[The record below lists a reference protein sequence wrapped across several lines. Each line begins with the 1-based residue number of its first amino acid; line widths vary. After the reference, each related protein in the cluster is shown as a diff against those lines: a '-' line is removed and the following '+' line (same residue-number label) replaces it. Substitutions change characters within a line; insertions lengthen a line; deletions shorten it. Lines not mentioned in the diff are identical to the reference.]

1 MELTDSI
8 FNFVHELHE
17 FCYELSIMD
26 RVWHVLFPQQGK
38 KWHHLSVTKYQ
49 QTFYITHTSGNCG
62 ALEVEP
68 QKGIRT
74 MARAGAASNYI
85 EDQGKIAEAWHPL
98 ITSARKW
105 LKVVHKDWIKAN
117 RQIQM
122 EYPLRYRYGAVPN
135 ALIRAVLPD
144 IYRLDK
150 ELGKG
155 ATRKFI
161 RLVEDGFFHKPENLE
176 VSSMTVS
183 DYFKYC
189 KIAYVSGKRKG
200 EECDDSLSGREMYKR
215 YADGRNDG
223 LLDIDPDSGE
233 EFAAWIDGAHPKRT
247 RGGHPWEIKR
257 GGNTTHID
265 LAVLR
270 PSLYRKDSFKV
281 ELRGEAIGRMAETI
295 RMFLAIHKANLPI
308 SIADPESVRKRLLAQ
323 DNIGIIPDYIP
334 LHRANQ
340 HYDKNNDVFDVM
352 HYDNLGRFKRR
363 ITPFITWEPLPMF
376 RPKNV

>member
-38 KWHHLSVTKYQ
+38 KWHHLSVTRYQ
-49 QTFYITHTSGNCG
+49 QTFYITHISGNCG

-122 EYPLRYRYGAVPN
+122 EYPLRYRYGVVPN

-189 KIAYVSGKRKG
+189 KIAYVAGKDKE

-215 YADGRNDG
+215 YADGRHDG

-247 RGGHPWEIKR
+247 KGGHPWEIKR

-308 SIADPESVRKRLLAQ
+308 SIADPESVRKRLLAH
-323 DNIGIIPDYIP
+323 DNIGIIPDYAP

-340 HYDKNNDVFDVM
+340 HYNKNNDVFDVM

-363 ITPFITWEPLPMF
+363 ITPFITWEPLPML